1 MGLIM
6 KKIIDTKARTVTF
19 TFDGDLPAVTC
30 SASKLSAVNTE
41 YAVLFGLGHRIG
53 DNAAIPKSKEN
64 NFTVTEAMRREAV
77 VEMCEH
83 LESGSEDWNLKT
95 SARKAPP
102 DPTIAAIAQKQGIT
116 YEQAQLMIAER
127 FLGELA

>member
-1 MGLIM
+1 MRLTM
-6 KKIIDTKARTVTF
+6 KKIINTEARTVTF
-19 TFDGDLPAVTC
+19 TFDNDLPSVTC
-30 SASKLSAVNTE
+30 NADKLSRVNRD

-64 NFTVTEAMRREAV
+64 NFTVTEAMRRDAV

-83 LESGSEDWNLKT
+83 LESGSEEWNLKAST
-95 SARKAPP
+95 RKAPL
-102 DPTIAAIAQKQGIT
+102 DPTILKIAERQGIT

-127 FLGELA
+127 FLNDMA

>member
-1 MGLIM
+1 M

-19 TFDGDLPAVTC
+19 TFDGDVAPVTC

-53 DNAAIPKSKEN
+53 DNAAIPKSKDN

-77 VEMCEH
+77 VEMVDH
-83 LESGSEDWNLKT
+83 LESGTDDWNLKV
-95 SARKAPP
+95 SARRAPL
-102 DPTIAAIAQKQGIT
+102 DPTVAAIAQKQGIT

-127 FLGELA
+127 FLGDLA

>member
-1 MGLIM
+1 M
-6 KKIIDTKARTVTF
+6 KKIINTEARTVTF
-19 TFDGDLPAVTC
+19 TFDGDVAPVTC
-30 SASKLSAVNTE
+30 DASKLSKSNAD
-41 YAVLFGLGHRIG
+41 YAILFGLGHRIG

-83 LESGSEDWNLKT
+83 LESGTDEWNLKA
-95 SARKAPP
+95 SARKAPL
-102 DPTIAAIAQKQGIT
+102 DATILKIAEKQGIT

-127 FLGELA
+127 FLSDMA